1 MRRVECYIP
10 TPSSPRFGPRS
21 RRAGDTGSG
30 GGVVTIDS
38 FHLFFFYLETTKDF
52 STRVLSRRRVPH
64 PCRDSRVSYHA
75 ESAGG
80 GAGATG
86 GGAGTPALAAACAL
100 ACAA

>member
-1 MRRVECYIP
+1 MVTVDSLIWFFLFCNDERFLDSCP
-10 TPSSPRFGPRS
+10 LSPPC
-21 RRAGDTGSG
+21 
-30 GGVVTIDS
+30 
-38 FHLFFFYLETTKDF
+38 HLDAV
-52 STRVLSRRRVPH
+52 ST
-64 PCRDSRVSYHA
+64 SRVSYHA

>member
-1 MRRVECYIP
+1 MPAIP
-10 TPSSPRFGPRS
+10 GVGAGWCPSTHLICFFLFGNDERFLDSCPLSPPC
-21 RRAGDTGSG
+21 
-30 GGVVTIDS
+30 
-38 FHLFFFYLETTKDF
+38 HLDAV
-52 STRVLSRRRVPH
+52 ST
-64 PCRDSRVSYHA
+64 SRVSYHA